1 MVGGREG
8 EGREDEKMEME
19 GVEGN
24 DLILTVT
31 CKYFGIINKQ

>member
-8 EGREDEKMEME
+8 ERKDGKKEKE